1 MLRSLRTHVFS
12 VVGISLALLLLPAGL
27 IGCGIL
33 PAIPAYTSKNEPRE
47 PRPEGR
53 DTRPRVRVERAEME
67 PSHGPVDKPFVG
79 IAISGGGSRAAA
91 FGAAVL
97 QELDRLGFL
106 QHVTAISS
114 VSGGGLP
121 AAYYALHGD
130 SIRTDSDWEHVH
142 DLMRTNFR
150 TKWLWR
156 YLRPDNLLLTATTD
170 YDRSNVLADVLN
182 DVLFKDA
189 TFSSLGS
196 AGPRR
201 PTLLI
206 NATQLG
212 LSEARQFTFTGSNF
226 ISYVDSDLNKY
237 SIADAVVASAAFP
250 GVFSAVT
257 LKNYVTGP
265 RRATPLPQG
274 YVHLID
280 GGPSDNLGVDTLL
293 SAARAHRG
301 TSKQSNFRCF
311 IFAVDAYPPGA
322 DPSMT
327 FRRDLRDSAID
338 YIVDT
343 NFLDAFDALLARR
356 RESTL
361 RDLGFRLEVRGA
373 ADHPLSDLAWPRRT
387 GNVRETFYAGEEAL
401 SRLVQPYDRVVA
413 VPLGRSP
420 EAAAL
425 ENASCQVW
433 HVAMSEVASVKY
445 DANDIPAQAGPIG
458 EARHPVLVFRQRVWH
473 VTSRIQT
480 DFNLGGPTG
489 CEPSVLQSILRDTA
503 HILIHEDDPS
513 REAACKWFT
522 SAFPGERFSCES
534 RSAPL
539 RHRDLP
545 LQVLGRRP
553 SVEISCTP

>member
-1 MLRSLRTHVFS
+1 MHNYLRTRAFS
-12 VVGISLALLLLPAGL
+12 VAAALLALSGLPAGL
-27 IGCGIL
+27 IGCGVL
-33 PAIPAYTSKNEPRE
+33 PSIPAYTSKNEPRD

-53 DTRPRVRVERAEME
+53 DTRPRERVARAETE
-67 PSHGPVDKPFVG
+67 PSQSPADKPFVG

-97 QELDRLGFL
+97 QELDELGFL
-106 QHVTAISS
+106 QHATAISS

-121 AAYYALHGD
+121 AAFYALHGE
-130 SIRTDSDWEHVH
+130 SMRTETDWENFHA
-142 DLMRTNFR
+142 LMRTNFR

-189 TFSSLGS
+189 TFSALGAPGS
-196 AGPRR
+196 RR
-201 PTLLI
+201 PSLLI

-212 LSEARQFTFTGSNF
+212 LSEARLFTFTGSNF

-237 SIADAVVASAAFP
+237 PIADAVVASAAFP

-265 RRATPLPQG
+265 RRATPVPQG

-293 SAARAHRG
+293 GAARAYRG
-301 TSKQSNFRCF
+301 TSKQSSFRCF

-322 DPSMT
+322 DPSAT
-327 FRRDLRDSAID
+327 FRRDLRDNLLD
-338 YIVDT
+338 YVVDT

-361 RDLGFRLEVRGA
+361 RDLGFKVEVRGA
-373 ADHPLSDLAWPRRT
+373 ADHPLSDPAWPQRT
-387 GNVRETFYAGEEAL
+387 GRVRETFYAGEELL
-401 SRLVQPYDRVVA
+401 SRLVQPYDRVLT

-433 HVAMSEVASVKY
+433 HIAMSEVASVKY
-445 DANDIPAQAGPIG
+445 DSQDIPNQAGPIG
-458 EARHPVLVFRQRVWH
+458 EARHPVLVFRQRLWQM
-473 VTSRIQT
+473 TSRVKT
-480 DFNLGGPTG
+480 DFNLVGPAK
-489 CEPSVLQSILRDTA
+489 CKPSVLQSALRDTA
-503 HILIHEDDPS
+503 RILLREDDLS
-513 REAACKWFT
+513 RQAACKWFT
-522 SAFPGERFSCES
+522 AAFANERFACDK

-539 RHRDLP
+539 LHRELP
-545 LQVLGRRP
+545 LQIQGTR
-553 SVEISCTP
+553 SSIEISCTE